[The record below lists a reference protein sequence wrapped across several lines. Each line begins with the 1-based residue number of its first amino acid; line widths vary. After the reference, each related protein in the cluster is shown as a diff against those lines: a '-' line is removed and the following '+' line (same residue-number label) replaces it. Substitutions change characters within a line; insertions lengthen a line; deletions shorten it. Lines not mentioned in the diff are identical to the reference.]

1 MRRAVNVARVLS
13 VLMFGGLLLTAEGDV
28 NAQQATAP
36 ATPQQATPEGYVPR
50 GTRPVKGL
58 APGMKVTD
66 LGKGARTYRIN
77 MTKGDEIMSGL
88 TDFAEKYHIKNGH
101 FTAVGAINKGLF
113 GWSDVERGLGQ
124 KKIELNQEAEIVSL
138 IGSIS
143 VDSQGRSNVHGHG
156 TVALSDGSV
165 RGGHWFEA
173 HVSIIAEVF
182 VTEEEGAPEST
193 PPLGPDGHPDL
204 QGVWLNNSATPLE
217 RPKALEGRQSLT
229 DQEVV
234 ELRQRADRLFKNTNA
249 DFAAGDAVFLAAL
262 ANIDTFKSTTA
273 TGTTFEMIERDFDNR
288 TSLIVDPPD
297 GRIPSL
303 TAEGQQR
310 RAATT
315 AIRRRPAEGPEDLNH
330 VERCLTYGVP
340 RLSGTNTGA
349 GPLGY
354 YQIVQ
359 TPSYIV
365 LFLEAV
371 HEARIINMDGRPH
384 LPPSVRQWEG
394 DSRGRWE
401 GTTLV
406 VDTTNF
412 SARSDYMGSSDHL
425 HLVERLT
432 RVAPDRIDYQITVDD
447 PTMWTK
453 PWTAVIRLKQSAERL
468 YEYACHEGNYEVLR
482 DIFAGARASEKIR

>member
-1 MRRAVNVARVLS
+1 MHCRLVA
-13 VLMFGGLLLTAEGDV
+13 LLLTLAAVVAGAASV
-28 NAQQATAP
+28 AGQAP
-36 ATPQQATPEGYVPR
+36 AASA
-50 GTRPVKGL
+50 
-58 APGMKVTD
+58 APGTMRPI
-66 LGKGARTYRIN
+66 GA
-77 MTKGDEIMSGL
+77 
-88 TDFAEKYHIKNGH
+88 
-101 FTAVGAINKGLF
+101 
-113 GWSDVERGLGQ
+113 W
-124 KKIELNQEAEIVSL
+124 
-138 IGSIS
+138 
-143 VDSQGRSNVHGHG
+143 
-156 TVALSDGSV
+156 
-165 RGGHWFEA
+165 
-173 HVSIIAEVF
+173 
-182 VTEEEGAPEST
+182 T

-229 DQEVV
+229 DAEVTR
-234 ELRQRADRLFKNTNA
+234 LRQRADRLFKNTNA

-262 ANIDTFKSTTA
+262 ADIDNFTSATA
-273 TGTTFEMIERDFDNR
+273 TGTTSEMIEREFDHR

-303 TAEGQQR
+303 TADAQQR
-310 RAATT
+310 RVAAN
-315 AIRRRPAEGPEDLNH
+315 AIRRRPPEGPEDLTH

-354 YQIVQ
+354 YAIIQ

-371 HEARIINMDGRPH
+371 HEARIISLDGRPH
-384 LPPSVRQWEG
+384 LPSSVRQWAG

-401 GTTLV
+401 GKTLV

-412 SARSDYMGSSDHL
+412 SARSDFMGSSDNL

-447 PTMWTK
+447 PTTWTK
-453 PWTAVIRLKQSAERL
+453 PWTAVIQLKQSAERL
-468 YEYACHEGNYEVLR
+468 YEYACHEGNYEILR
-482 DIFAGARASEKIR
+482 DIFAGARASEGGR